1 MKNNSSVKTTKLG
14 FKLWFSVI
22 IFGLIG
28 QIAWIVEN
36 MYFSK
41 FMQNNIEPEP
51 YATTLMVA
59 LSAIAATVA
68 TVLGGALCDKLGKR
82 KPIICWGYI
91 LWGLSTVAFAFV
103 PVDISAET
111 KLKTV
116 AVIVIMD
123 CVMSFI
129 GAAANDAAFNTWVT
143 DISDT
148 TNRGKIDVVLAI
160 MPVAAMGVVFIGLD
174 SLTSGKDH
182 WGEFFTVLGLVPIV
196 GGVLGLFMLKDAPDV
211 KKADTSDYWS
221 NVFYSFR
228 PSVIKE
234 NKMLYVCL
242 LGSMCS
248 GASIQVYQSYLI
260 NFVEKTLG
268 ITDYVIPLIVI
279 VLGSAILSVVMGN
292 LMDKFGK
299 EKFYYPTIFANVI
312 GAVIVYCLKFVLGE
326 ESKMLPLIMCGGVLV
341 MGASLVMAGLFL
353 GAFRDYI
360 PHGKEGSFMG
370 MRMFLFVLVPM
381 IIGPAVAQFTI
392 NKVNMRAPDGTILY
406 PPELFLAG
414 AVVVAFA
421 VIPAFFVKKNDKVIR
436 AKLIKEKEEATK

>member
-1 MKNNSSVKTTKLG
+1 
-14 FKLWFSVI
+14 
-22 IFGLIG
+22 
-28 QIAWIVEN
+28 
-36 MYFSK
+36 
-41 FMQNNIEPEP
+41 
-51 YATTLMVA
+51 
-59 LSAIAATVA
+59 
-68 TVLGGALCDKLGKR
+68 
-82 KPIICWGYI
+82 
-91 LWGLSTVAFAFV
+91 
-103 PVDISAET
+103 
-111 KLKTV
+111 
-116 AVIVIMD
+116 
-123 CVMSFI
+123 
-129 GAAANDAAFNTWVT
+129 
-143 DISDT
+143 
-148 TNRGKIDVVLAI
+148 
-160 MPVAAMGVVFIGLD
+160 MGVVFIGLD

-196 GGVLGLFMLKDAPDV
+196 GGILGLFMLKDAPNV
-211 KKADTSDYWS
+211 KKVDTSDYWN
-221 NVFYSFR
+221 NVFYSFK

-292 LMDKFGK
+292 LIDKFGK
-299 EKFYYPTIFANVI
+299 EKFYYPTILANVI
-312 GAVIVYCLKFVLGE
+312 GAVIVYCLKFVLGD
-326 ESKMLPLIMCGGVLV
+326 ESKMLALIMSGGVLV

-392 NKVNMRAPDGTILY
+392 NKVNMRAADGTILY

-414 AVVVAFA
+414 AIVVAFA
-421 VIPAFFVKKNDKVIR
+421 VIPAFFVKKNDKAIR
-436 AKLIKEKEEATK
+436 AKLIKEKEESMK